1 MGSKLVGDVSAR
13 IVTVGSLERERERER
28 ERADLPPRCIAERE
42 VRELCLK
49 GRERKKDYIKQNL
62 NNLLCSL

>member
-13 IVTVGSLERERERER
+13 IVTVGSLER
-28 ERADLPPRCIAERE
+28 ADLPPRCFAERE
-42 VRELCLK
+42 ARELCLK

>member
-13 IVTVGSLERERERER
+13 IVTVGSL